1 MHNDPAALQNHSE
14 RCRIWTQDR
23 CLSAAI
29 NINCKWLIIVYFYVD
44 TPEPDWG
51 RAAREVRRTAQVSPS
66 GQNLI
71 FPAMEE
77 GYIHLFCT
85 RTIVRIWW
93 IHPFLHIIQVQFIL
107 FFKSSW
113 CKNSQL
119 GKEFNKFCPPNSSGD
134 LCLLFCL
141 HSYSMSTV
149 LIKGTFV
156 FRITT

>member
-1 MHNDPAALQNHSE
+1 MIILWVITPLKFNIILDCLPLIPDIYSIAQMHNDPAALQNHSE

-66 GQNLI
+66 GQNLF

-77 GYIHLFCT
+77 GCIQLLILHQVNCKNMMNSSFSSYHPGA
-85 RTIVRIWW
+85 
-93 IHPFLHIIQVQFIL
+93 IHPFLQIVLVQKQPARQGI
-107 FFKSSW
+107 
-113 CKNSQL
+113 
-119 GKEFNKFCPPNSSGD
+119 E
-134 LCLLFCL
+134 
-141 HSYSMSTV
+141 
-149 LIKGTFV
+149 
-156 FRITT
+156 